1 MNTSINKI
9 LGRDSNFEIARIVAM
24 LLILSSHA
32 FNPFFWNSLSNS
44 INTVNI
50 FVILG
55 QSFTKC
61 AVGLLILISGWYG
74 ITPKG
79 KSVRNIVFQ
88 VIFYGLSI
96 AALGRGG
103 WKAMK
108 DVVLLSPALW
118 FLKSYFLLYILSP
131 VLNSFV
137 ATSSKKQFKLLLI
150 AFFLFQSVWGWTNT
164 ALEFNY
170 GLSVVFF
177 IFMYLLARYLRLYLP
192 AMANRSAM
200 SHLLIYCSSSLLIAA
215 ILFIKHYY
223 GIIPFLTKHMII
235 SLINPLMVLCSVSLF
250 LFFSKVHF
258 KSKIINWVAG
268 SCLSVYLIHE
278 NPLVAPLYHNKV
290 WEVLIDGDILLFLAI
305 ILGVF
310 SICVIIDQLRQLIY
324 HQVIERIFTHKK
336 AIDYNS

>member
-1 MNTSINKI
+1 MNTSINRI
-9 LGRDSNFEIARIVAM
+9 LSRDSNFELARIVAM
-24 LLILSSHA
+24 ILILSSHA
-32 FNPFFWNSLSNS
+32 FNPYFWNSLSDS
-44 INTVNI
+44 INARNI
-50 FVILG
+50 SVILG

-61 AVGLLILISGWYG
+61 AVGLLILISGWFG

-79 KSVRNIVFQ
+79 KSVGNIVFQ
-88 VIFYGLSI
+88 VIFYGLAI
-96 AALGRGG
+96 AVLGRGG
-103 WKAMK
+103 WRAGK
-108 DVVLLSPALW
+108 DVFLLSPALW

-137 ATSSKKQFKLLLI
+137 ATAPEKQFKLVLI
-150 AFFLFQSVWGWTNT
+150 AFFLFQSIWGWTNT

-177 IFMYLLARYLRLYLP
+177 IFMYLLARYLRSYP
-192 AMANRSAM
+192 PTITNRSCL
-200 SHLLIYCSSSLLIAA
+200 SHFLIYCLSSLLVAG

-223 GIIPFLTKHMII
+223 GIIPFLTEHMII

-290 WEVLIDGDILLFLAI
+290 WEVLIDGSFLLFSAI

-310 SICVIIDQLRQLIY
+310 SLCVVIDQLRLLIY
-324 HQVIERIFTHKK
+324 HQIIEKIFIPKK
-336 AIDYNS
+336 KVDGNS